1 MSGLFEQKYKN
12 NTRIISGLNNVVYQD
27 DVVLQCDTTLNPV
40 SLNLLSI
47 PVQKWSTLYKLY
59 VVDSGNNAAINNITI
74 NAPLGFLINGAAS
87 ALILDN
93 GGSYLIRVSS
103 DTSYNGQY
111 SNGSGVASNGHI
123 IQDEGIDLPQRLRLN
138 FTGGGVAAVDNI
150 GQNRTDVSIISGII
164 DITNAAL
171 IALCNANTAIK
182 GQLYKIIDCPLA
194 EGVIV
199 QAISTNQVSLQGIG
213 SFYNADYQL
222 VGDYSG
228 VVGFVGAMGVW
239 TITVQ
244 VVVAGNVVI
253 YNNAHYVNLTGNW
266 GAFPTG
272 DAVNWAILP
281 QTVTNGYIVE
291 TDEVRY
297 DLANNYLLYRADK
310 RGNEVERVEKGADN
324 SLQRFQWG
332 RDRVTM
338 NKVFGN
344 SLMLC
349 TNSVN
354 IFKGNILYSSNLYET
369 PKSHTAN
376 GNISYNMLT
385 NGSLMDVINIEGVIS
400 HNTLSDSSNI
410 IISLSADI
418 NTAIRHNNLQG
429 ASKLNFDTME
439 GAEITSNQIL
449 SASQIIIDTCK
460 GNVRESK
467 FLLKGTL
474 EVTTLNAVSVYKIT
488 VETLKVKI
496 ATISSSITAKTVNPN
511 FSDFEATLDLN
522 DVAIY
527 NGGTKTL
534 TIPNDYRSYVGVYKF
549 LNATGNDI
557 EVCADLPTDTFSVKF
572 MPDFSVLPNSLQI
585 VFTAIGAVGLGDFVA
600 DDTVATVGST
610 LLVAYAASSDYMI
623 IDKKI
628 STYNLVKSKFIHA

>member
-150 GQNRTDVSIISGII
+150 GQNRTDVSIIGGII
-164 DITNAAL
+164 DITNVAL

-310 RGNEVERVEKGADN
+310 RGNEVERFEKGADN

-385 NGSLMDVINIEGVIS
+385 NGSLMNVINIEGVIS
-400 HNTLSDSSNI
+400 HNILSDSSNI
-410 IISLSADI
+410 NISLSADI
-418 NTAIRHNNLQG
+418 DTAIRHNNLQG
-429 ASKLNFDTME
+429 ASKLNFITME

-449 SASQIIIDTCK
+449 SASGIIIDTCK

-467 FLLKGTL
+467 FLLKGIL